1 MKLKNITGRDRF
13 IGSRKSQIDKT
24 QRLIEEDRRKA
35 QADRDGTLLKYN
47 KTNNPPI
54 ESITPID
61 LTTALDAVVQD
72 IKSMSKEDL
81 HKALLE
87 SANSQFA
94 QTIDQAIKDI
104 NTH

>member
-24 QRLIEEDRRKA
+24 QRLIEENRRKA

-47 KTNNPPI
+47 KTNNPSI

-81 HKALLE
+81 HKALSE